1 MKVYIGPFSSF
12 IGPYQIADTLKVFG
26 VSEEKCD
33 AIGEKL
39 ANTWVS
45 TFCNW
50 VESKRK
56 RTVKVKIHA
65 YDTWNIDSTLSYIVL
80 PMLIKLQKEKHG
92 APLVDDVDVPENLRS
107 SNAPPKE
114 NDYDCDEFHFKRWD
128 WVLDEMIWAFE
139 QIHPDNDWENQYHSG
154 EIDMQFKP
162 CDPPEH
168 LQDDETKDELFEMIS
183 GPNDTHKF
191 DVEGYKKHDARI
203 DNGLR
208 LFGVYFR
215 ALWD

>member
-80 PMLIKLQKEKHG
+80 PMLIKLQKEKHKQLIEQENKHVKDVSNFKKIDVKSQKINEEIKEIIFKKIFKILDTQERNIIEG
-92 APLVDDVDVPENLRS
+92 STVDLSVLPENIKKIVEPLILEL
-107 SNAPPKE
+107 KE
-114 NDYDCDEFHFKRWD
+114 QNESLTGEEF
-128 WVLDEMIWAFE
+128 VMA
-139 QIHPDNDWENQYHSG
+139 
-154 EIDMQFKP
+154 
-162 CDPPEH
+162 CEH
-168 LQDDETKDELFEMIS
+168 L
-183 GPNDTHKF
+183 
-191 DVEGYKKHDARI
+191 
-203 DNGLR
+203 
-208 LFGVYFR
+208 FR
-215 ALWD
+215 VINIKLSYIYIIERTILTL